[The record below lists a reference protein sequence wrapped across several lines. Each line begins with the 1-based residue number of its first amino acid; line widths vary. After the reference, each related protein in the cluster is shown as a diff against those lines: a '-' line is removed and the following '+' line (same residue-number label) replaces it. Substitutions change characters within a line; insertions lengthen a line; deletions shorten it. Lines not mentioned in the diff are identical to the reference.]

1 MKKTLHRPI
10 GIKKR
15 VCQNNDTPSCNH
27 RLRITVIEPNADL
40 GKDGG
45 RWVNCSCGEK
55 RDS

>member
-1 MKKTLHRPI
+1 MKKTLHRPF
-10 GIKKR
+10 GTKKR
-15 VCQNNDTPSCNH
+15 VCQNYDTPSCNH

-45 RWVNCSCGEK
+45 RWVNCSCGGK